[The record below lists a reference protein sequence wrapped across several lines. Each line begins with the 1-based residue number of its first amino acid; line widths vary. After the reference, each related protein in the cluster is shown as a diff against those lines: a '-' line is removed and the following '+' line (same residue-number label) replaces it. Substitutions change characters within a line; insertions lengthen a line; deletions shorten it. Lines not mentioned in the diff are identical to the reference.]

1 MSTKFLKV
9 KIKSLAAE
17 ARIIRHE
24 ERKSRGQLRNDL
36 ANHRKGIVRREA
48 RNTQLA
54 YGYLRGRS
62 YRQLEHS
69 CHRQPD
75 WEAVERMVKRYGR
88 LNQPLKEW
96 ANEQEERQS
105 MRGAAA

>member
-36 ANHRKGIVRREA
+36 AAHRKGIVRREA
-48 RNTQLA
+48 RSSQLA
-54 YGYLRGRS
+54 YGYLRGRP
-62 YRQLEHS
+62 YRKLEPT

-75 WEAVERMVKRYGR
+75 WTAVERMVKKYGR
-88 LNQPLKEW
+88 LQQPIEEW
-96 ANEQEERQS
+96 KDEQEKQS
-105 MRGAAA
+105 VRSAAA

>member
-36 ANHRKGIVRREA
+36 AAHRKGIVRREA
-48 RNTQLA
+48 RHTQLA
-54 YGYLRGRS
+54 YGYLRNRP
-62 YRQLEHS
+62 YRKLEQT
-69 CHRQPD
+69 CHRHPD
-75 WEAVERMVKRYGR
+75 WSSVERMVKRYGT
-88 LNQPLKEW
+88 LKQPLKEW
-96 ANEQEERQS
+96 AELDR
-105 MRGAAA
+105 